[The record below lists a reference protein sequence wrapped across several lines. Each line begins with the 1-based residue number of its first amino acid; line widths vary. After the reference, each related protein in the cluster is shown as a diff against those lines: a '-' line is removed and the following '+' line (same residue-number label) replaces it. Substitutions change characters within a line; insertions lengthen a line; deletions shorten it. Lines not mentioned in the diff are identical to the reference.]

1 MLPLLPLVHKA
12 NCHTLCTRAGKIDL
26 WPYAIKVMQRA
37 CVSARHRERVL
48 QVFAPRACAHSSSPP
63 HPHAPSLLGFS
74 LVCALAPRRPLV
86 QAYVRTLALP
96 WPSSHPRHLPHTCTA
111 FALGR
116 VAQHVC
122 AHASASGGR
131 SGPASSWQHTHAKSW
146 HHNHINPLCA
156 PSLGLGIAL
165 LAPFPPVLAQE
176 IYALAAQGDN
186 AHAVRYYAAWEEV
199 RCAVCGVDLEIAACV
214 CLCRLSAVGDV
225 GSNVTYHG
233 TRRLMVLRRS
243 QRHKLCGNGAA
254 ISSRRR

>member
-1 MLPLLPLVHKA
+1 MLPLVRKA

-74 LVCALAPRRPLV
+74 LACALAPRRPRA
-86 QAYVRTLALP
+86 QAYVPTLALP

-111 FALGR
+111 VAPGR
-116 VAQHVC
+116 VAQHVG

-131 SGPASSWQHTHAKSW
+131 SGPASSWQHTHVKSW
-146 HHNHINPLCA
+146 HHTHINPLCA
-156 PSLGLGIAL
+156 PSLGLGINL
-165 LAPFPPVLAQE
+165 LAPFPPFLAQE

-199 RCAVCGVDLEIAACV
+199 RGAVCGVDIEIAACV
-214 CLCRLSAVGDV
+214 CLCRLPAVGDV
-225 GSNVTYHG
+225 GSSITYHG

-243 QRHKLCGNGAA
+243 SRHKLCGNGAA